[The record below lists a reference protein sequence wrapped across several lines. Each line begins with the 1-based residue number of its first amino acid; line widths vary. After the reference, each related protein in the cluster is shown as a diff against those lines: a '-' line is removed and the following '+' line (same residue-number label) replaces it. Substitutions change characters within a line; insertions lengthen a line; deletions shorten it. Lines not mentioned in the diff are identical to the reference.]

1 MVLKKKQAIKT
12 HEALNLFNIGVTK
25 SKQVTPA
32 PPPKKKRIQLRKINQ
47 DFFSNF
53 YLLNES
59 P

>member
-32 PPPKKKRIQLRKINQ
+32 PPPKKKDTTEEDKSG
-47 DFFSNF
+47 FFF
-53 YLLNES
+53 KFLFIK
-59 P
+59 